1 MLFFLAVLF
10 LAIAVALLI
19 FAERGR
25 KASGLPVGKV
35 VYSDT
40 RTWKPLET
48 PLYDATI
55 GLAGRPDYLVE
66 QGRQVIPVEVKSGAA
81 PDSPYESHIYQLAAY
96 CRLVETTYDRR
107 PDYGLLHYPDRTFAV
122 DYTPRLEAALL
133 ALLEEMRQCASSDDA
148 SRSHDSQA
156 RCKGCSYRSICDQK
170 LG

>member
-10 LAIAVALLI
+10 LAIAIVLFVL
-19 FAERGR
+19 AERGR
-25 KASGLPVGKV
+25 KGSGLPTGRV

-40 RTWKPLET
+40 RSWKALET
-48 PLYDATI
+48 PLYDATL
-55 GLAGRPDYLVE
+55 GLSGRPDYLVE
-66 QGRQVIPVEVKSGAA
+66 QGRHVIPVEVKSGAA
-81 PDSPYESHIYQLAAY
+81 PDSPYESHIFQLAAY

-133 ALLEEMRQCASSDDA
+133 ALLDEMRQCASSDDIP
-148 SRSHDSQA
+148 RSHDSQA
-156 RCKGCSYRSICDQK
+156 RCVGCGYRSICDQK